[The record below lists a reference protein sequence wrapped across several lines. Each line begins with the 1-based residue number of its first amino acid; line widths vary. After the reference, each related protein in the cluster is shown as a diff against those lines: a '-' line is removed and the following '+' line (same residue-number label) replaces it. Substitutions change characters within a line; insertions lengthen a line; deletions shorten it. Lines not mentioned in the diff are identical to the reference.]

1 MRRDW
6 TPELT
11 ARDLW
16 GDGPRRT
23 TVLFN
28 AHSLAPGGSYAV
40 LTNYLRAFHEVRPD
54 WRLIVLRGPYRAD
67 LDTDIGEFVQNVHCG
82 EWTASLPGRT
92 WWEKRWMGL
101 ACRRLDADIYFGPNG
116 VYHRAV
122 TIPQC
127 LLVQDPTPFVLRP
140 TSVKEVFRAALLK
153 RSWRRGVLNAA
164 CMGYTSNFMR
174 DLIIREMNGRAER
187 RRLIAYNGIDDGMR
201 RTAQQPFRTLSEK
214 QPCILSVSTF
224 RTHKNFETL
233 IRALGLLRR
242 DPRFAAYRLRIMGR
256 SIQSEGYISRLRREA
271 QLAGVA
277 EAVSMEIDQPW
288 SAISEA
294 YASASL
300 FSLTSLCES
309 FGIPA
314 LEAMAHG
321 TPTVLGDCCA
331 IPEVVGDAAELAP
344 PQDAEALCRAWVRLL
359 GNPQRYAALQAAGR
373 RRCLEFSWT
382 RTVGEWVRVIE
393 DLLADQQP
401 HAAVFVDGAAAAEP
415 RAEASRGAARVRVAD
430 AEQAGAGGSPAIPPP
445 APIRVLH
452 VIYGMA
458 EIIGGPPVALA
469 TLARAQAARGDHV
482 FVLPA
487 RRTAGPQTLPAGA
500 SGTLAVYEAP
510 TDHHL
515 LWYNRDL
522 RDALGRAARGCDIVH
537 IHGTWRYHLLAAA
550 AAAAEHGIPYI
561 VRPAGNLGVAARG
574 HKAMRKWLYFVLV
587 ERGAINRAAAIH
599 CCSLKEQRELR
610 GTGLAPRTFVVPQPV
625 DVTLT
630 DVAPDEAWLARLC
643 PNLSDDEQILLYVGR
658 VGFIKKLDVLMDAFT
673 SLAAEFPRWRLVIAG
688 THEQPEI
695 AATLL
700 QRAAAAGLADR
711 VALPGTVRGPQK
723 AALMRR
729 AALFA
734 QPSQHENFGLSV
746 AEALFFGLPCVVSDG
761 VAIGDDVAA
770 AGAGVVCRSQAAAM
784 ATALRPLMSDAG
796 RRSACAA
803 AASALAQ
810 RFAPASVAAQLAVE
824 YSRCLEGVRTGA
836 P

>member
-1 MRRDW
+1 MRREW
-6 TPELT
+6 TPKLT

-40 LTNYLRAFHEVRPD
+40 LTNYLRAFHEVRPE

-67 LDTDIGEFVQNVHCG
+67 LDTDIGDFVQNVHCG
-82 EWTASLPGRT
+82 AWTASLPGRT
-92 WWEKRWMGL
+92 WWEKRWMGR

-116 VYHRAV
+116 VYHRSV

-127 LLVQDPTPFVLRP
+127 LLVQDPTPYVLRP

-174 DLIIREMNGRAER
+174 DLIIREMNGRTER
-187 RRLIAYNGIDDGMR
+187 CRLIAYNGIDDAMR
-201 RTAQQPFRTLSEK
+201 RTAQRPFRSPEEK
-214 QPCILSVSTF
+214 QPFILSVSTF
-224 RTHKNFETL
+224 STHKNFETL
-233 IRALGLLRR
+233 IRALALLRR
-242 DPRFAAYRLRIMGR
+242 DPRFASHRLRIMGR
-256 SIQSEGYISRLRREA
+256 SIQSEGYIARLRREA
-271 QLAGVA
+271 RLAGVA
-277 EAVSMEIDQPW
+277 DAVSMEVDQPW

-344 PQDAEALCRAWVRLL
+344 PQDPAALCRAWERVL
-359 GNPQRYAALQAAGR
+359 GNRERYAALQAAGR

-393 DLLADQQP
+393 ELLAKEKAP
-401 HAAVFVDGAAAAEP
+401 SVSTAAGRGHGPGVEAA
-415 RAEASRGAARVRVAD
+415 RAPAAARVLETRRD
-430 AEQAGAGGSPAIPPP
+430 ATGPSVVTSPPP
-445 APIRVLH
+445 VKVLH

-469 TLARAQAARGDHV
+469 TLARAQAARGDRV
-482 FVLPA
+482 FVMPA
-487 RRTAGPQTLPAGA
+487 RRTAGPQTLAAGA
-500 SGTLAVYEAP
+500 GDGLTVYEAP

-522 RDALGRAARGCDIVH
+522 REALRRTARGCDIIH

-561 VRPAGNLGVAARG
+561 VRPAGNLGLAARG

-599 CCSLKEQRELR
+599 CCSLKEERELR

-630 DVAPDEAWLARLC
+630 DVAPDEQWLERLC
-643 PNLSDDEQILLYVGR
+643 PNLREDDLILLYVGR
-658 VGFIKKLDVLMDAFT
+658 VGFIKKLDVLLDAFM
-673 SLAAEFPRWRLVIAG
+673 SLAADFPRWRLVIAG

-695 AATLL
+695 AAALWR
-700 QRAAAAGLADR
+700 RAASAGLSDR

-770 AGAGVVCRSQAAAM
+770 AGAGVVCRSQSAAM
-784 ATALRPLMSDAG
+784 AAALRPLMADAG
-796 RRSACAA
+796 RRGACAA
-803 AASALAQ
+803 AAASLAQ

-824 YSRCLEGVRTGA
+824 YKKCIDGA
-836 P
+836 GP